1 MAKNNAA
8 IYLLSSR
15 VKLLEKCLLNL
26 YENWNNQYDYPVYV
40 HHFDNIYS
48 EDLKKKIKKN
58 ISPNIFF
65 HQIDYKIPSFISEAE
80 LYYNR
85 KYLKYVRESFT
96 KKRIGYL
103 HMLHFVSNLTF
114 FGKTGCLVKEL
125 EQFDK
130 LMRIDDDS
138 YFKAKIKFDLFDTLE
153 LYPFATG
160 YTWTRNTYRELDT
173 REKLWEFYKKYIDK
187 KNITPKNKILQKA
200 IETNDEKLMHNLK
213 WSAGN
218 LNLYDMRVLKNNKE
232 WSEYIKL
239 HNDYGGT
246 FKHRWSDIEIIDLF
260 FHTWLAGPFDL
271 KLMDENLYSNKIPS
285 LYNDFAPSVNDNFNI
300 HNSQILKWLMIVN
313 RFRKNIY
320 KFFK

>member
-1 MAKNNAA
+1 MPKHNAA

-15 VKLLEKCLLNL
+15 VKNLEECLYYL
-26 YENWNNQYDYPVYV
+26 YKNWNNQYDYPVYV
-40 HHFDNIYS
+40 HHFDKIYS
-48 EDLKKKIKKN
+48 DELKKKINKN
-58 ISPNIFF
+58 ISQNIFF
-65 HQIDYKIPSFISEAE
+65 HQVDYKIPSFISEAD
-80 LYYNR
+80 LFYNR
-85 KYLKYVRESFT
+85 KYLKYVRESFS

-103 HMLHFVSNLTF
+103 HMVHFSSNLNS

-125 EQFDK
+125 EQFER

-138 YFKAKIKFDLFDTLE
+138 YFESKIKFDLFDTLD

-187 KNITPKNKILQKA
+187 KKITPKNKILQKA

-246 FKHRWSDIEIIDLF
+246 FKHRWGDIEIIDLF
-260 FHTWLAGPFDL
+260 FHTWLAEPFDL
-271 KLMDENLYSNKIPS
+271 KLKDKNLYNNKFPS
-285 LYNDFAPSVNDNFNI
+285 VFSDLAPSTGKNLNI
-300 HNSQILKWLMIVN
+300 HNFLPIQLFHQFK
-313 RFRKNIY
+313 RFIKRLV
-320 KFFK
+320 